1 MCEYSIKFVFMK
13 NALILHGAGNNS
25 QGNWFPWLKHE
36 LEKIGFE
43 VWAPD
48 LPNADEPNQAD
59 WLETIFSNTNYEFND
74 ESILIGHSAGSTLI
88 LRILER
94 LPKETVVQS
103 ALLVAGTVELGTK
116 PEYFQYK
123 KSLVEDPFDWE
134 KIKAQCQNFTF
145 IHSDNDPYECGSN
158 QGEIMHKHLGG
169 NLIVKPGEGH
179 FNLEMGEQYRQF
191 PLVMEI
197 VEREC
202 K

>member
-1 MCEYSIKFVFMK
+1 MK
-13 NALILHGAGNNS
+13 KALILHGAGNNS
-25 QGNWFPWLKHE
+25 QGNWFPWLKRE
-36 LEKIGFE
+36 LESKGFD

-48 LPNADEPNQAD
+48 LPNADEPNQAA
-59 WLETIFSNTNYEFND
+59 WLQTIFNNWKFNE

-94 LPKETVVQS
+94 LPKKTIVQS

-123 KSLVEDPFDWE
+123 RSLVADPFNWE
-134 KIKAQCQNFTF
+134 KIKAQCKNFTF

-158 QGEIMHKHLGG
+158 QGEIMYKHLGG
-169 NLIVKPGEGH
+169 KLIIKPGEGH
-179 FNLEMGEQYRQF
+179 FNLEMGEKYRQF

-197 VEREC
+197 VGGSVREE
-202 K
+202 